1 MSDVKT
7 PSNYLPLKLPKKD
20 FLQFKQELEKFLS
33 TRKEEYKNLFES
45 FDILKQKKLHLP
57 FLLFSYYNSWIFPYI
72 SYNKITRGNI
82 FSSTFEISFIFKKLS
97 KNMNCPFDEK
107 LFILWYFYIY
117 YNFFIKEKKLNPNVL
132 VNQLRY
138 ILYETGKI
146 VINLFEQKYL
156 SLNSVINILDMNLL
170 CFEYF
175 FINSEFQQ
183 FTMKVQKLRRLIFFF
198 NYFHLLKKI
207 SVITLKQKSG
217 FDTILTYLDKVKHN
231 SEINNEININMLLNN
246 NILQDFLQE
255 ILNNID
261 IVELKKAI
269 PNFDEQLINF
279 YTHFVKHKYIISKS
293 FNSFVDTLKH
303 SFEHL
308 YNFKNNKNLI
318 ISDIFKN
325 NLNSIL
331 LNKLYK
337 SESKN
342 VLNLEELNQ
351 LNSSFFFD
359 TKKSNIAF
367 ENTKKMTLDQVI
379 LFFSFRI
386 GNNNSTS
393 NQELPLL
400 LITRKNKKKE
410 KRIALQIFLK
420 QAEKDKYKLYISQ
433 HKDDTVKILNEDS
446 DIMAYQN
453 QNHFCAVYLNGKKIK
468 IYLLSELIKKGFET
482 TKKEIICNQIPKDEI
497 FYFNLGKD
505 DSDNNFY
512 NGNIGPFIIV
522 KAPKVENLVNKDIDK
537 LILDILSLY
546 ENYKD
551 FIIKKSELSKNY
563 SLRLKDYSSQKFF
576 DETNNEK
583 IEKIKGSFECL
594 LYLNPE
600 ILKFFKNRMFNEENS
615 STENKKIPMVY
626 EKGNQN
632 YEFIITNLNVTV
644 FNDENIA
651 KLFIADNGINYISL
665 LFEYYDQFLR
675 YYLLKK
681 DKEKIFDE
689 NEFNIVLKEIIQS
702 IKNILLMLGNHN
714 YSKYTYNSSK
724 KILNNLYKCI
734 LNLNKIKPVFAEFFD
749 DIVTLKGIN
758 KGVLLTYKN
767 GNGSDKYKNENNNNK
782 LDLKNKKD
790 YEIINNNNFVDFNIS
805 YFMGIVEI
813 LTTPE
818 FYNNTN
824 NKDNIFLIEKL
835 LNLLFKAIKDLIE
848 MIDLSFIQN
857 FFYKLLSFFPILKNS
872 LEQNEEKE
880 KNEIKLN
887 EDKNQVNIGNIN
899 NEKYQLLIKSIFG
912 IIIDLLNS
920 KIDKDIKLAK
930 DYFHKLFLFVFGCNR
945 NDYDVILAYLNVID
959 ESSQIKKS
967 LQFDEN
973 QILELKNFLFISD
986 KKKDNKESQNDE
998 NINNINIYDEKK
1010 KKIQNLIINKIY
1022 EFKFTKGIF
1031 CEVQQIK
1038 MNFLEDFLQR
1048 NKMTKDL
1055 FIQIQNLFKKY
1066 FVDIFK
1072 NINDVNN
1079 PILDLNL
1086 EKLNKYFQTIFDFL
1100 KFILNFLKKNILKN
1114 EDTVQYVQYLK
1125 NIYEIMLEALQYIK
1139 FQNTNFDKCIIF
1151 IVNYLEFIYL
1161 YLNNDKLYFL
1171 TYHEEKILKIIDEL
1185 FDKCIESTLINCNF
1199 YLILKD
1205 ENNLISSTQEKKLIF
1220 DVFFDIYNIFLE
1232 KIYNEY
1238 RAPDKNKNEVDKND
1252 LALITNF
1259 NSVLGKK
1266 IISPFSFENYD
1277 VKKLSYVE
1285 NSKSIFFA
1293 SDFLRLTLEK
1303 KYYKKYMKVK
1313 EISQQIEYYQKM
1325 ISILINLKADFI
1337 ELNNKFDYFHT
1348 TYFFYE
1354 LYDLYNNRFLSYI
1367 NDEEIQKNENLKQ
1380 SLEETK
1386 TILLKL
1392 KKIILNDH
1400 FKLNLI
1406 CKDIYYRKLQTTDSN
1421 LKNMLRSIQVIIFN
1435 KKLKNI
1441 EKIDLV
1447 NAIETEFSTNEIK
1460 LMKENSINSRGS
1472 SNSGGSNPQKRHS
1485 NSTGSKDSSDGTP
1498 NKNNEIILSSEIY
1511 KEPGGDF
1518 IFVNEKNIKNNEI
1531 LDYKYEIN
1539 EQINESFNEQ
1549 IEILKNLIN
1558 KSHFKNNLDKLDKFS
1573 SINPK
1578 KEFMKTIFAPFFSDS
1593 FFENETFKKM
1603 KMLYLNTIDQSNPDT
1618 KLFNYPSKLK
1628 NFVNGLESS
1637 YFLKDNN
1644 KFFISKIFP
1653 ITHRYFY
1660 DYMLKHH
1667 IYDESII
1674 LLKPNLSFEEKEGND
1689 KSNTFDCEL
1698 VKTDKTY
1705 YGQIINSEKERLLF
1719 FTSKKYELI
1728 DSKKDPN
1735 EIVSDIKKRGF
1746 SLSSLKMLTTDNFIK
1761 AKEKATNDLLDTDIF
1776 IEEEFNYNKN
1786 IIIFYDDIEEIV
1798 EKRFL
1803 YIWQAIEIFLK
1814 NGKSY
1819 MINMLNKEN
1828 YEGLTKSLKNIPNVL
1843 FREKDFFQKTHEL
1856 TNFWR
1861 EKKMDTY
1868 EYLLYINKF
1877 GSRSFNDISQYY
1889 IFPWILL
1896 DFSNIRKIDKKEKEI
1911 FEFKKKFEK
1920 DKNEEKNENK
1930 EGKEHAEK
1938 GKEKFDKDILEL
1950 CQNFRNFKY
1959 PVSAQE
1965 AHHRNIKK
1973 DKYNDEDECY
1983 KCHHGTHYST
1993 SSYVDYFLMRNEPF
2007 TTLLV
2012 ELQNYSQEDPNRLLL
2027 RLRDTISIIS
2037 TGYDNR
2043 ELIPELY
2050 SKFDFCINI
2059 NCAFY
2064 GKKKNKELV
2073 DDIDLTFEKKNNKIF
2088 KFKTFHKITVYPEFI
2103 ILHKKLLN
2111 SDIIASNISKWIDNV
2126 FGYMQIPPEKKIENS
2141 INIFPKPTYEQL
2153 NNLFVKLDKLCT
2165 KYSGDYEKVIKKFV
2179 NRINVITSF
2188 GQCPYKLFS
2197 EGHKNREKMKQ
2208 SDVNS
2213 DENSDNYGLQDD
2225 YLGCDFIDTYIKE
2238 EIKNDNNK
2246 LFVKSPGFY
2255 FEVNPYI
2262 EKVFIL
2268 SETNDITII
2277 DTNFYSFSN
2286 PRKYDWTI
2294 ITDIKLPSICLFNK
2308 IKLPNNNNYY
2318 IYNIKYAFSS
2328 FPNKVNTLNLYANEY
2343 IDRMQNHFETKAENF
2358 KIITCRHIDN
2368 SFKLHFVTL
2377 NIKKKKLKENI
2388 TCSHIC
2394 EDFVMCCKAI
2404 DYNSFIIGLRNG
2416 KLIKALIHEFN
2427 YDNDKNKKKLIS
2439 TYDIIFEKYVTGHS
2453 GSINLIEIDKKLN
2466 IVITAG
2472 DDNKLFIRKL
2482 YDFEI
2487 LTCIKVKSKYIIT
2500 MAKVSP
2506 VNLLYLIC
2514 FNRVVGQTVI
2524 FGYSLSGIKFAKSA
2538 YSFYSNLEFT
2548 QSGNIITLI
2557 NKSEIKLLYGH
2568 DLNEMIMNEEDKD
2581 YKKYINVKNS
2591 INSDSSTIGW
2601 IHFADFKKYYGI
2613 ERNVISYTPRE
2624 PLKKEFN
2631 LETLKV
2637 TNISYFE

>member
-33 TRKEEYKNLFES
+33 IRKEEYKNLFES

-117 YNFFIKEKKLNPNVL
+117 YNFYIKEKKLNPNVL

-146 VINLFEQKYL
+146 IINLFEQKYL
-156 SLNSVINILDMNLL
+156 SLNSIINILDMNLL
-170 CFEYF
+170 CFELF
-175 FINSEFQQ
+175 FVNSEFQK

-207 SVITLKQKSG
+207 SVITLKQNSG
-217 FDTILTYLDKVKHN
+217 FDTILTYLDKVRHN
-231 SEINNEININMLLNN
+231 SEINDEINIIMLLNN
-246 NILQDFLQE
+246 NIFQDFLQE

-261 IVELKKAI
+261 IVALKKAI
-269 PNFDEQLINF
+269 PNFEEQLINF

-293 FNSFVDTLKH
+293 FNSFVDTVRH

-325 NLNSIL
+325 NFNSIL

-351 LNSSFFFD
+351 LNSSFFFE
-359 TKKSNIAF
+359 TKISSIAF

-386 GNNNSTS
+386 GKNDSTP

-420 QAEKDKYKLYISQ
+420 QAEKNKYKLFVSQ

-446 DIMAYQN
+446 DITAYKN
-453 QNHFCAVYLNGKKIK
+453 QNHFCAVYLNGKKMK
-468 IYLLSELIKKGFET
+468 IFLLSELVKKGFET
-482 TKKEIICNQIPKDEI
+482 NKKEIICNQIPKDEI

-522 KAPKVENLVNKDIDK
+522 KAPKVDILVNKDLDK
-537 LILDILSLY
+537 LILDILSLC

-551 FIIKKSELSKNY
+551 FIIKKSELSRNY
-563 SLRLKDYSSQKFF
+563 SMRLKDYSSLKFF
-576 DETNNEK
+576 DETNNLK
-583 IEKIKGSFECL
+583 QEKIKGNFDCL

-600 ILKFFKNRMFNEENS
+600 IMKFFKNRMFNDENF
-615 STENKKIPMVY
+615 STENKKIPLVY
-626 EKGNQN
+626 ENGTQN

-644 FNDENIA
+644 FNDENII
-651 KLFIADNGINYISL
+651 KLFIADNGINYFCL

-689 NEFNIVLKEIIQS
+689 NEFNIILKEIIQS
-702 IKNILLMLGNHN
+702 IKNVLLMLGNHS

-734 LNLNKIKPVFAEFFD
+734 LNLNKIKPISGEFFD
-749 DIVTLKGIN
+749 EIVSLKGIN
-758 KGVLLTYKN
+758 KGVLLTYKIRN
-767 GNGSDKYKNENNNNK
+767 DSDKYKVENNSDK
-782 LDLKNKKD
+782 LDVKNKKD
-790 YEIINNNNFVDFNIS
+790 YEKINNNNFIDFNIS
-805 YFMGIVEI
+805 YFIGIVEI

-818 FYNNTN
+818 FYNNTK
-824 NKDNIFLIEKL
+824 NKENIFLIDKL
-835 LNLLFKAIKDLIE
+835 FNLLFREIKDFIE
-848 MIDLSFIQN
+848 MIDLSLIQN
-857 FFYKLLSFFPILKNS
+857 LFYKLLSFFPILKNS

-887 EDKNQVNIGNIN
+887 EDKTQGKIGNIN
-899 NEKYQLLIKSIFG
+899 DEKYQLLIKSIFG

-959 ESSQIKKS
+959 ESSQIKKR

-986 KKKDNKESQNDE
+986 KKKDNQENQTPEDNY
-998 NINNINIYDEKK
+998 NINDEKK

-1038 MNFLEDFLQR
+1038 MNFLEDFLQK

-1055 FIQIQNLFKKY
+1055 FSQIQNLLKKY

-1072 NINDVNN
+1072 NDNNVNN

-1086 EKLNKYFQTIFDFL
+1086 KKLNKYFQTIFDFL
-1100 KFILNFLKKNILKN
+1100 KFIFNFLKKNILNKD
-1114 EDTVQYVQYLK
+1114 EECVQYLK
-1125 NIYEIMLEALQYIK
+1125 LIYEIMLESLQYIK
-1139 FQNTNFDKCIIF
+1139 FQNENFDKCIIF
-1151 IVNYLEFIYL
+1151 IINYLEFIYL
-1161 YLNNDKLYFL
+1161 SLNDDELYFL
-1171 TYHEEKILKIIDEL
+1171 LYHEEKILKIIQEL

-1205 ENNLISSTQEKKLIF
+1205 ENNLISSTQEKKLIL
-1220 DVFFDIYNIFLE
+1220 DIFFDIYKVFLE
-1232 KIYNEY
+1232 KIYDEY

-1259 NSVLGKK
+1259 NSILGKK

-1277 VKKLSYVE
+1277 VKKLPYVE
-1285 NSKSIFFA
+1285 NSKSIFFV
-1293 SDFLRLTLEK
+1293 SDFLKLTLEK
-1303 KYYKKYMKVK
+1303 KYYKKYAKVK
-1313 EISQQIEYYQKM
+1313 EISQQMEKYQKM
-1325 ISILINLKADFI
+1325 ISILTNLKADFI
-1337 ELNNKFDYFHT
+1337 ELNNKYDFFHT

-1386 TILLKL
+1386 TSLIKL

-1406 CKDIYYRKLQTTDSN
+1406 CKDFFYRKFQTTDSN
-1421 LKNMLRSIQVIIFN
+1421 LKNMLKSIQVIIFN

-1447 NAIETEFSTNEIK
+1447 NSIETEFSTNEIK
-1460 LMKENSINSRGS
+1460 LMKENSVNSRGS

-1518 IFVNEKNIKNNEI
+1518 IFVNEKNIKNNENS
-1531 LDYKYEIN
+1531 DYKYEIN

-1549 IEILKNLIN
+1549 IETLKNLIN
-1558 KSHFKNNLDKLDKFS
+1558 KSHFKNTLDKLDKYS

-1593 FFENETFKKM
+1593 FFENDTFKKM
-1603 KMLYLNTIDQSNPDT
+1603 KMIFLNTIAQSNPDT

-1660 DYMLKHH
+1660 DYMLEHH
-1667 IYDESII
+1667 IFDESII
-1674 LLKPNLSFEEKEGND
+1674 LLKPNLSFEEKDGND

-1698 VKTDKTY
+1698 IKMDKTY
-1705 YGQIINSEKERLLF
+1705 YGKIINSEKEKLLF
-1719 FTSKKYELI
+1719 FTSQKYDII
-1728 DSKKDPN
+1728 DSTKDLN

-1746 SLSSLKMLTTDNFIK
+1746 SLSSLKILITENFIK
-1761 AKEKATNDLLDTDIF
+1761 AKEKAKNNFLDTDIF

-1803 YIWQAIEIFLK
+1803 YIWQAVEIFLK

-1828 YEGLTKSLKNIPNVL
+1828 NEALINSLKNIPNVL
-1843 FREKDFFQKTHEL
+1843 FREKDFLRKTHEL

-1861 EKKMDTY
+1861 EKKMETY

-1877 GSRSFNDISQYY
+1877 GSRSFNDINQYY
-1889 IFPWILL
+1889 VFPWILL
-1896 DFSNIRKIDKKEKEI
+1896 DFSNIRKINKKEKEI

-1920 DKNEEKNENK
+1920 DKNEQKK
-1930 EGKEHAEK
+1930 EEPS

-1950 CQNFRNFKY
+1950 CKNFRNFKY

-1965 AHHRNIKK
+1965 AHYRNLKK
-1973 DKYNDEDECY
+1973 DKYNDEDEHF

-2012 ELQNYSQEDPNRLLL
+2012 ELQNYNQEDPNRLLL
-2027 RLRDTISIIS
+2027 RLRDTLSIIS

-2050 SKFDFCINI
+2050 AKFDYCINI
-2059 NCAFY
+2059 NCDFY
-2064 GKKKNKELV
+2064 GNKKNKELV
-2073 DDIDLTFEKKNNKIF
+2073 DDIDLTFEKKKNKKF

-2153 NNLFVKLDKLCT
+2153 NNLNVKLDKLCT
-2165 KYSGDYEKVIKKFV
+2165 KYNNNYDKLIKKFLNKV
-2179 NRINVITSF
+2179 NVITSF
-2188 GQCPYKLFS
+2188 GQCPYKIFS
-2197 EGHKNREKMKQ
+2197 ESHKNREEIKQ
-2208 SDVNS
+2208 SDTNS

-2225 YLGCDFIDTYIKE
+2225 YLGRDFIDTYILE

-2246 LFVKSPGFY
+2246 LFVKNSGIY

-2268 SETNDITII
+2268 SEANDITII

-2286 PRKYDWTI
+2286 PKKYNWTI
-2294 ITDIKLPSICLFNK
+2294 ITDKILPTICLFNK
-2308 IKLPNNNNYY
+2308 IKLQNNNYYY

-2328 FPNKVNTLNLYANEY
+2328 FPNKINTLYLYANEY
-2343 IDRMQNHFETKAENF
+2343 INRMQNNFDTKAEKF

-2377 NIKKKKLKENI
+2377 NIKKKKIKENI

-2427 YDNDKNKKKLIS
+2427 YENDKNKKKPIS
-2439 TYDIIFEKYVTGHS
+2439 KYHIIFEKYLTGHL

-2487 LTCIKVKSKYIIT
+2487 LTCIKVKPKYIIT
-2500 MAKVSP
+2500 FAKVSP

-2514 FNRVVGQTVI
+2514 FDRVVGQTVI
-2524 FGYSLSGIKFAKSA
+2524 LGYSLSGIKFAKSA

-2557 NKSEIKLLYGH
+2557 NKTEIKLLYGH
-2568 DLNEMIMNEEDKD
+2568 DLNEIVMSEEDKD
-2581 YKKYINVKNS
+2581 YKKFINVKNS
-2591 INSDSSTIGW
+2591 FNSDSSTIEW
-2601 IHFADFKKYYGI
+2601 IHFANFKKYYGI
-2613 ERNVISYTPRE
+2613 ERNVISYTSRE
-2624 PLKKEFN
+2624 PQKKDFN